1 MTHQRILLSRK
12 WEIVSMEKPRQ
23 IAQKPLKLFRKKI
36 LTTQNGR
43 DRDWYIMISDV
54 FPKSFIELAEYGY
67 QF

>member
-12 WEIVSMEKPRQ
+12 WEIVSMEKPRK

-36 LTTQNGR
+36 LTTENG
-43 DRDWYIMISDV
+43 RDWYIKISDV